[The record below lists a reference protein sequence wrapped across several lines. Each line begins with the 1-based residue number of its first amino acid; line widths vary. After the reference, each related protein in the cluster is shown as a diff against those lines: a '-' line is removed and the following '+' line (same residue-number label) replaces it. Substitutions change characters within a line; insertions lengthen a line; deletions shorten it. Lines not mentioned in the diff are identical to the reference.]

1 MTNLACPICSSRI
14 HIESGVEYL
23 NSSFQ
28 FLKQDQDVFQNRSIY
43 FCESCGF
50 GFTHPY
56 IENKQL
62 IDFYNQTYRSS
73 QSEWTFG
80 DRLFPLDEF
89 SYTTRSLSQILLL
102 KTFYD
107 FKPGDYFLD
116 IGGSDGMALHI
127 ALQLCPSI
135 RPFAI
140 EPDVHSHPSL
150 KALGIQIISS
160 TFGKEPIPEL
170 EGKLF
175 HGILMS
181 HVLEHYNGCDVL
193 DILKHIRKILADE
206 SVFLCEVPQE
216 DLKRFLDVRYNDA
229 PHLSFFTKEA
239 LIKAFEESGFDVL
252 FVKSASKK
260 IDDWWEDHL
269 NSQNEDKPLRH
280 QKLKNI
286 LKKSLPSFIVKKVK
300 RLSHQF
306 TSPSYSELLSHDD
319 FQYGDDRMYLR
330 IVVKKRHSS

>member
-1 MTNLACPICSSRI
+1 MTYLACPICSSKI
-14 HIESGVEYL
+14 HVESGVEYL

-28 FLKQDQDVFQNRSIY
+28 FLKQDQNVFQNRSIY

-56 IENKQL
+56 IEKKQL
-62 IDFYNQTYRSS
+62 IDFYNQAYRSS

-102 KTFYD
+102 KTFKD
-107 FKPGDYFLD
+107 FRSGDFLLD
-116 IGGSDGMALHI
+116 IGGGDGMALHI
-127 ALQLCPSI
+127 ASQLCASI
-135 RPFAI
+135 TPFAI

-160 TFGKEPIPEL
+160 TFGKDPLPEL
-170 EGKLF
+170 KGKLF
-175 HGILMS
+175 QGILMS

-206 SVFLCEVPQE
+206 GVFLCEVPQE

-252 FVKSASKK
+252 FAQSASKK

-269 NSQNEDKPLRH
+269 NNQKDDKLLRC
-280 QKLKNI
+280 QRLKII
-286 LKKSLPSFIVKKVK
+286 LKKYVPFSVMQKV
-300 RLSHQF
+300 RRTYHQI
-306 TSPSYSELLSHDD
+306 TLPSYSKLLSHED
-319 FQYGDDRMYLR
+319 FQYGEDRMYLR
-330 IVVKKRHSS
+330 IVVKKSHSF